1 MNIDNYQ
8 NTDAI
13 IRYIKTNNESTLIG
27 TLNFMNFI
35 TVINNETPLI
45 CGTSSVYNPTDDIQI
60 QKFVDIPRI

>member
-1 MNIDNYQ
+1 MDIRNYK

-13 IRYIKTNNESTLIG
+13 IRYIETNNESTLIG

-45 CGTSSVYNPTDDIQI
+45 CGTTSAYNPTDDIQI
-60 QKFVDIPRI
+60 QKFVDIPGI